1 MQENR
6 KSKSNKLRTEQSR
19 AALIKAARTFFA
31 TKGYAETST
40 PEIVQ
45 QAGVTRGAL
54 YHHYKDKLDLFRAV
68 VTQEYTSVAAE
79 IDAYAL
85 ESPSSAIDALK
96 QGSRAF
102 LRAMQ
107 DQGRVRLMLVDGP
120 LVLGFDELGEID
132 RRTSMDSLR
141 LGLEAAMDAGEMRR
155 LPLDALT
162 LQLSALFDRAALAIS
177 EGADREAHLE
187 VLDAVFDSLK
197 AE

>member
-68 VTQEYTSVAAE
+68 VTIATNERKT
-79 IDAYAL
+79 
-85 ESPSSAIDALK
+85 
-96 QGSRAF
+96 
-102 LRAMQ
+102 
-107 DQGRVRLMLVDGP
+107 
-120 LVLGFDELGEID
+120 
-132 RRTSMDSLR
+132 RR
-141 LGLEAAMDAGEMRR
+141 RR
-155 LPLDALT
+155 P
-162 LQLSALFDRAALAIS
+162 
-177 EGADREAHLE
+177 
-187 VLDAVFDSLK
+187 
-197 AE
+197 